1 MKNKTYY
8 FLLGFAVS
16 MISSVTSVIVYHYWY
31 ESNPI
36 ENYAGRAFAV
46 AEREIQFSDRFIKNY
61 RSSVPSDFIQAAKE
75 SRKAVVFIKSD
86 EEAHDNS
93 DVRINNSTSGS
104 GVIIS
109 NDGYIITNEHVI
121 HNSKNIEIMLNDNRV
136 FSAEIIGVD
145 VSSDLALLKIEA
157 QNLDYLIFGNSDSL
171 LVGEWVMAVGN
182 PFKLQSTV
190 TAGIVSA
197 KARNINLLENQ
208 GIESFIQTDAAVNP
222 GNSGGA
228 LVNTR
233 GDLVGICT
241 AILSNGGN
249 YEGFSFAIPSNLA
262 KKVISD
268 IKQYGVVQRGWLG
281 IEIENVSSKMA
292 QDLGLTEVAGV
303 FIASVFK
310 NGGAFEAGLKNEDV
324 VISVNNVKTSN
335 TAEFMEQLA
344 NYRPGN
350 VINMVYVRNK
360 EKLILKAVLKNQV
373 NSTDLIAVSE
383 HSLLKCLGFELRDLD
398 RFEKTVLTRSGVMVV
413 SVKIGS
419 IIGNTRMEPG
429 YIITKVNN
437 KEISSLGDL
446 IKTLEIN
453 RGKTIIL
460 DGLYKKYPGEF
471 PYTFVMIK

>member
-1 MKNKTYY
+1 MKDKIYY
-8 FLLGFAVS
+8 FLLGCVGS
-16 MISSVTSVIVYHYWY
+16 LIISVLSLVVYHFSYGSDLSADAVAKAY
-31 ESNPI
+31 
-36 ENYAGRAFAV
+36 AV
-46 AEREIQFSDRFIKNY
+46 AEREIQFSDRFIKTY
-61 RSSVPSDFIQAAKE
+61 RSSEPTDFIQAAKE

-86 EEAHDNS
+86 GAAYDNN
-93 DVRINNSTSGS
+93 DIRINNSTSGS

-121 HNSKNIEIMLNDNRV
+121 HSSKNIEIMLNDNRV
-136 FSAEIIGVD
+136 FNAEIIGSD

-157 QNLDYLIFGNSDSL
+157 QNLDYLMFGNSDSL
-171 LVGEWVMAVGN
+171 LVGEWVMAIGN

-197 KARNINLLENQ
+197 KARNINILENQ

-228 LVNTR
+228 LINTR

-241 AILSNGGN
+241 AILSTGGK

-262 KKVISD
+262 NKIVSD
-268 IKQYGVVQRGWLG
+268 LKQYGVVQRGWLG
-281 IEIENVSSKMA
+281 IEIENVSSIMA
-292 QDLGLTEVAGV
+292 QDLGLTEVSGV

-324 VISVNNVKTSN
+324 VISINNVKTSN
-335 TAEFMEQLA
+335 IAEFMEQLA
-344 NYRPGN
+344 NYRPGS

-360 EKLILKAVLKNQV
+360 EKSVLKAVLKNQI
-373 NSTDLIAVSE
+373 NSTDLVAVSD
-383 HSLLKCLGFELRDLD
+383 HALLKDLGFELRDLD
-398 RFEKTVLTRSGVMVV
+398 KLEKTVFSRSGVMVV
-413 SVKIGS
+413 SVKNGS

-429 YIITKVNN
+429 YIITKINN
-437 KEISSLGDL
+437 NEITSLANL
-446 IKTLEIN
+446 IKTLEFN

-460 DGLYKKYPGEF
+460 DGLYKKYPGEY